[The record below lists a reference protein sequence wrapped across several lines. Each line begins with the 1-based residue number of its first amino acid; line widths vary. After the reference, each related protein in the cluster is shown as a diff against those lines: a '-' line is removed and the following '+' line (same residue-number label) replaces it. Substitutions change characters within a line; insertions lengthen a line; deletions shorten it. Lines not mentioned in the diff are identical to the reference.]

1 MQRYSRQREA
11 ILSHLRAHRDHPTA
25 ETLYE
30 ELHRVIPNISLG
42 TVYRNLS
49 VLSEAGVITRLA
61 AHEKDR
67 FDGNTAP
74 HAHFF
79 CDGCGSIRDL
89 DGSFVREP
97 LDDAGQLAGYELH
110 TVAVSI
116 HGLCPDCA
124 NKKKK
129 GL

>member
-11 ILSHLRAHRDHPTA
+11 ILSLLRTHFDHPTA
-25 ETLYE
+25 EALYE
-30 ELHRVIPNISLG
+30 ELHKTHPNISLG

-49 VLSEAGVITRLA
+49 LLSEAGVITRLA
-61 AHEKDR
+61 THEKDH

-79 CDGCGSIRDL
+79 CDGCGSIKDL

-97 LDDAGQLAGYELH
+97 LDEDGQLTGYEPR
-110 TVAVSI
+110 TVLVSI
-116 HGLCPDCA
+116 HGLCPECL
-124 NKKKK
+124 NKMKEE
-129 GL
+129 L